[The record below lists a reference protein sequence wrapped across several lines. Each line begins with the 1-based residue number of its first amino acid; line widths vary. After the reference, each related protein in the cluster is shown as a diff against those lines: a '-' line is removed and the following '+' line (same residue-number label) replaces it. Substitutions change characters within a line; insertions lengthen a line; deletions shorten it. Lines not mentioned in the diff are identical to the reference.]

1 MNKIFI
7 SWQATINDYMKDN
20 TNSVNKITSPNYNF
34 HKEIYNQNNY
44 NEHIIL
50 CSEKDVGDDID
61 KSTHI
66 NTQFSSLIGTLKK
79 DFPNNVITKCN
90 LDIEEQT
97 KSLDIILSK
106 ITDIALQNKDS
117 ELHFSISTGNRIMQ
131 LAWMLLHT
139 NERDITSKLIQIE
152 EHQGLW
158 EINTLNIE
166 KSNDTKSAI
175 LKSISQEDQN
185 SYCITNTLK
194 PVYEKASN
202 YAQADTRKVSI
213 LITGESGTGKEHLAN
228 YIHKSSSRR
237 EKPYHTINCGAFND
251 ELLRS
256 ELFGYQKGSFT
267 GANEDKKGYFEL
279 SDGGTLFLDEIG
291 EISPYMQQ
299 TLLRVLQSGEFQ
311 PIGSVE
317 TKKVNV
323 KIISATNKD
332 LQELSK
338 NGKFRLDLLY
348 RLKTVNLNLPPLR
361 ERGIEE
367 INTLIE
373 YFLDKFPEEFK
384 SKRICLS
391 SNALKK
397 LQMYSYPGNVRE
409 LENVLLGLYAIY
421 KNNIDI
427 EELPKDV
434 INDNS
439 ETSFSIEEMKKIHY
453 IKTIKHFKGQKNKKM
468 IYDALGVNV
477 LTFEKMIKKWNINI
491 N

>member
-1 MNKIFI
+1 MKKIFI
-7 SWQATINDYMKDN
+7 SWQATVNDYRKDN
-20 TNSVNKITSPNYNF
+20 KNIVNKTTSPNYNF

-50 CSEKDVGDDID
+50 CSEKDNGDDID
-61 KSTHI
+61 NSTHTNI
-66 NTQFSSLIGTLKK
+66 QFSSLIGLLKK
-79 DFPNNVITKCN
+79 DFPNNIITKNN
-90 LDIEEQT
+90 LDINGET
-97 KSLDIILSK
+97 KTLDIILSK
-106 ITDIALQNKDS
+106 ITDIALKNKDS

-139 NERDITSKLIQIE
+139 NERDINSKLIQTE
-152 EHQGLW
+152 EDNGFW
-158 EINTLNIE
+158 KINILDIK

-175 LKSISQEDQN
+175 LKSISQDEKN
-185 SYCITNTLK
+185 SYCITNILK
-194 PVYEKASN
+194 PVYEKAIN

-228 YIHKSSSRR
+228 YIHKNSSRR
-237 EKPYHTINCGAFND
+237 EKPFYTINCGAFND
-251 ELLRS
+251 DLLRS

-267 GANEDKKGYFEL
+267 GANDDKKGFFEL
-279 SDGGTLFLDEIG
+279 SNGGTLFLDEIG

-348 RLKTVNLNLPPLR
+348 RLQTVNLNLPPLR

-367 INTLIE
+367 IDKLIE
-373 YFLDKFPEEFK
+373 YFLNKFPEEFK
-384 SKRICLS
+384 SKKISLS

-397 LQMYSYPGNVRE
+397 LQVYSYPGNVRE
-409 LENVLLGLYAIY
+409 LENIILGLYAIY
-421 KNNIDI
+421 KKNIDV
-427 EELPKDV
+427 EELPKNIID
-434 INDNS
+434 DNS
-439 ETSFSIEEMKKIHY
+439 ETSFGIEEMKKLHY
-453 IKTIKHFKGQKNKKM
+453 IKTIKHFNGKNKKM

-477 LTFEKMIKKWNINI
+477 LTFEKMIKKWNIKI